1 MAAAPENS
9 TATRTEWLLALL
21 ITFVVVGLHLHFWQQ
36 AGGLWRDEV
45 NLVNLAASP
54 TLADM
59 MRDSFPI
66 LMPLL
71 VKGWSQFGTS
81 DMWLRTLGMFFGLT
95 IPSAFWLVAKMT
107 RRPPLFSQVFFG
119 LNALLICYGDSLR
132 AYGFGSA
139 LIVAALAAL
148 LFLLRQP
155 SWPRAALL
163 ALVATLCVQVLYQN
177 SVLFL
182 AICGGGFAVCWRRK
196 DLATALKIF
205 TAGNVAAISLLPYYQ
220 TFQALPQ
227 TAIGLRRGFSPFIT
241 SLNFDMATGFPF
253 EQVSTVWKILV
264 LVVIFLA
271 FLTLRRKAVVSSEVT
286 NELTWF
292 AGITVLAV
300 VICFL
305 TFLWF
310 AAVTARPWYF
320 LPPLALLAV
329 CFDLGIAVDGLPR
342 LLRTAT
348 FGLLAGLALVA
359 GFNGHADLR
368 TRFTNVDRLAARVA
382 AEAQPEDFI
391 VVTPWFCGIT
401 FNHYFHGATPWST
414 LPPLPDHTIHR
425 YDLVL
430 EAMKDTNSLTP
441 VLEKISV
448 TLKSGHRVWVVGL
461 LEMPADPNVMPPVLP
476 PPPLPVHG
484 WSDTPYMGS
493 WAARVTYLLQHHGA
507 RFGSMPDE
515 NVGQLYLQEN
525 LHLFMAQGWRE

>member
-9 TATRTEWLLALL
+9 TATRAEWLLALL

-107 RRPPLFSQVFFG
+107 RRPPLFSLVFFG

-182 AICGGGFAVCWRRK
+182 AICVGGFAVCWRRN

-205 TAGNVAAISLLPYYQ
+205 TAGSVAAISLLPYYQ

-253 EQVSTVWKILV
+253 EQMPTVWKFLA
-264 LVVIFLA
+264 LVVVVLA
-271 FLTLRRKAVVSSEVT
+271 LFTLRRISEDKT
-286 NELTWF
+286 SIFAEHTWF
-292 AGITVLAV
+292 SGVTILAV
-300 VICFL
+300 IVGFIA
-305 TFLWF
+305 FLWF

-329 CFDLGIAVDGLPR
+329 CFDCGLVFPRLPR
-342 LLRTAT
+342 LLRTAS
-348 FGLLAGLALVA
+348 FGLLAGLTLIAVPNA
-359 GFNGHADLR
+359 HSDLR
-368 TRFTNVDRLAARVA
+368 ARFTNIDQLATRA
-382 AEAQPEDFI
+382 AADAQPQDLI

-401 FNHYFHGATPWST
+401 FNRYFHGATSWST

-430 EAMKDTNSLTP
+430 DAMKDTNFLAP
-441 VLEKISV
+441 VLEKIST
-448 TLKSGHRVWVVGL
+448 TLKSGHRVWVVGML
-461 LEMPADPNVMPPVLP
+461 QMPADSHAIPQILP
-476 PPPLPVHG
+476 PPPLPVYG

-493 WAARVTYLLQHHGA
+493 WAARVTYLLQHHSI
-507 RFGSMPDE
+507 RFGSITE
-515 NVGQLYLQEN
+515 ESAGQLYLQEN
-525 LHLFMAQGWRE
+525 LQLFMAEGWRE